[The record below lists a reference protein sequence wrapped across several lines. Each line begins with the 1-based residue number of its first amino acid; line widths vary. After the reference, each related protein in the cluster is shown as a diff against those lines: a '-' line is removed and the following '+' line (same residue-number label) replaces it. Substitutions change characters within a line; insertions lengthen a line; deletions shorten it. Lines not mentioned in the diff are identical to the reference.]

1 MLGSII
7 NKALSYQS
15 YSYIIASN
23 HTGGAVEHADE
34 IREIIKHRQVVLD
47 HDDVVVLRSKVSGF
61 GVGFRAQS
69 GARARLK
76 ITVRTLR
83 ITMRSHGYSEIHHRM
98 VMPRSGF
105 RVSGLAQ
112 LLGFRASG

>member
-1 MLGSII
+1 LLVIIPGCAIEHADEIGEIVMLGSII

-61 GVGFRAQS
+61 GV
-69 GARARLK
+69 
-76 ITVRTLR
+76 
-83 ITMRSHGYSEIHHRM
+83 
-98 VMPRSGF
+98 
-105 RVSGLAQ
+105 RV
-112 LLGFRASG
+112 